1 MKTPIYVIGHRNPD
15 TDSVCSAVCYAR
27 FKTII
32 TGERYIPKRAG
43 HLNEE
48 TQFVF
53 KNLGIKPPEYMRD
66 VRPQVKDVDIHFVD
80 GVDENI
86 SIKQAWEIMK
96 KNNVVTLP
104 IASDG
109 ILKGLVTIGDISRS
123 YFEVYDSNILSV
135 AKTRFENIVDTLKA
149 KVVTGD
155 TTQIVDSGKVVIAA
169 ANPDLM
175 EQFINKGDIV
185 ILGNRYEAQ
194 LCAIEMDAR
203 CIVICEGAAVSKT
216 GSILSLMSRKLHL
229 QKQDFHP

>member
-155 TTQIVDSGKVVIAA
+155 TTQVVDSGKVVIAA

-194 LCAIEMDAR
+194 LCCLLYTSDAAD
-203 CIVICEGAAVSKT
+203 E
-216 GSILSLMSRKLHL
+216 
-229 QKQDFHP
+229 

>member
-32 TGERYIPKRAG
+32 TRECYIPKRAG

-109 ILKGLVTIGDISRS
+109 NLK
-123 YFEVYDSNILSV
+123 
-135 AKTRFENIVDTLKA
+135 
-149 KVVTGD
+149 
-155 TTQIVDSGKVVIAA
+155 
-169 ANPDLM
+169 
-175 EQFINKGDIV
+175 
-185 ILGNRYEAQ
+185 
-194 LCAIEMDAR
+194 
-203 CIVICEGAAVSKT
+203 
-216 GSILSLMSRKLHL
+216 
-229 QKQDFHP
+229 